1 MRTQTRVRLIVA
13 ATAIGIAAS
22 AVPAHAGDD
31 GTKRVQAAVGSDT
44 TTFVMEALSS
54 AYNVNARNTD
64 SDRVVNVSPLH
75 SIGRLSETAEASVPA
90 RAWLANARRS
100 WPGGVVVPADND
112 CLAQRVYGG
121 EGSYDANG
129 NGNYGDAGDRRFTAA
144 SVDADNDTTSGEPTV
159 PGEVV
164 QLGWVAPNGSGSG
177 RSFALDYTN
186 NPAGCVDLVR
196 SSSAPS
202 VTQRDLMD
210 TWGFALDAIGWVYFP
225 GNDHGVTTLSRDQ
238 LNKIYTCSATD
249 PTKPQIS
256 TWGELSGNPAD
267 TARIKAYRVQPGS
280 GTGDDVATTLL
291 GLVNNNEVGLN
302 CNPSVTF
309 PVVQEHDC
317 TNVSD
322 VDKPDAICFYGYSR
336 WRIQSRALET
346 DKRNGARF
354 GAFFT
359 GTNTPLRPTGST
371 IRETAGRY
379 EGTRIVYTVIPK
391 GNGTAG
397 WLPSFRDG
405 LSFTG
410 VIPSTGVDLNGN
422 SNTTDAGI
430 DVAPPAGGQPVA
442 GFVCS
447 GAAATI
453 IRTYGFVPFK
463 LGATDSAN
471 PAYGQSYCRH
481 NKYAL

>member
-1 MRTQTRVRLIVA
+1 MRTQSRVRLVA
-13 ATAIGIAAS
+13 CATAIGLAAS
-22 AVPAHAGDD
+22 AVPAQAGDD
-31 GTKRVQAAVGSDT
+31 GTQRVLAAVGSDT
-44 TTFVMEALSS
+44 TTFVMDALTS
-54 AYNVNARNTD
+54 AYNVNSRNTD
-64 SDRVVNVSPLH
+64 SDRYVNVSPLH
-75 SIGRLSETAEASVPA
+75 SIGRLSQTAEASVPA
-90 RAWLANARRS
+90 RAWLAQARRS
-100 WPGGVVVPADND
+100 WSGGVVVPGDAD
-112 CLAQRVYGG
+112 CAVQRVYGG

-129 NGNYGDAGDRRFTAA
+129 NGNYGDAGDRRFT
-144 SVDADNDTTSGEPTV
+144 SVDVDADNDTTAGEVGV

-164 QLGWVAPNGSGSG
+164 QIGWVAPNGSGSG
-177 RSFALDYTN
+177 RTFALDYTN
-186 NPAGCVDLVR
+186 NPAGCVDLIR

-202 VTQRDLMD
+202 VAQRPLMD

-238 LNKIYTCSATD
+238 LNKIYTCSAID
-249 PTKPQIS
+249 PSKPQIS
-256 TWGELSGNPAD
+256 TWGQLSGNLSD
-267 TARIKAYRVQPGS
+267 TTPIKAYRVQPGS
-280 GTGDDVATTLL
+280 GTGDDVASSLL
-291 GLVNNNEVGLN
+291 GLANNNEIGLN
-302 CNPSVTF
+302 CNQSVTF

-322 VDKPDAICFYGYSR
+322 LDKPDAICFYGYSR

-354 GAFFT
+354 GAFYT
-359 GTNTPLRPTGST
+359 GVNTPLRPTGST

-410 VIPSTGVDLNGN
+410 VIPSGGVDLNGD
-422 SNTTDAGI
+422 SDITDVGI
-430 DVAPPAGGQPVA
+430 DVPAPAGGQPEP

-447 GAAATI
+447 GAASTI
-453 IRTYGFVPFK
+453 IRTYGLVPFK
-463 LGATDSAN
+463 LGTTDLAD
-471 PAYGQSYCRH
+471 PTYGQSYCRH